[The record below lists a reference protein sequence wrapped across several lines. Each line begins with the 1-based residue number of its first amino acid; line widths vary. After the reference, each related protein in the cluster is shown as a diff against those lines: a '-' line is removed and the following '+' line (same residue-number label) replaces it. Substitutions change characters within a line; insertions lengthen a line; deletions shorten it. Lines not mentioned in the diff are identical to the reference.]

1 MVVCFY
7 PPPSMLHLCLWSRCG
22 QASASVLPFEDEGHS
37 ESTSSW
43 RLNTQDKE
51 IQDGVN
57 LLMYLNLIDCVLLS
71 GAQLFGWVALTCVTL
86 LENAYTP
93 YVGLPPFVSSF

>member
-1 MVVCFY
+1 M
-7 PPPSMLHLCLWSRCG
+7 
-22 QASASVLPFEDEGHS
+22 
-37 ESTSSW
+37 
-43 RLNTQDKE
+43 E

-93 YVGLPPFVSSF
+93 YVGLSPFVSSF